1 MMSSILRKNLIF
13 WTLFIGLGAALG
25 MTMMFIDPTG
35 KMWKM
40 DTLLTTLQVMPWPE
54 IFFTNFIFSGIVLF
68 CVNGITQL
76 FSAFM
81 LIRKNRYAWL
91 CCLICGIILML
102 WCAFEWIIW
111 GFNFLSDLYFAFGLA
126 ETICAL
132 LYKIRLSGYYK

>member
-1 MMSSILRKNLIF
+1 MITSVLRKSLIF
-13 WTLFIGLGAALG
+13 WTFFIGLGAVMG

-35 KMWKM
+35 KMWGM
-40 DTLLTTLQVMPWPE
+40 DTVLTSLQVMPWPD

-68 CVNGITQL
+68 CVNGATQL

-81 LIRKNRYAWL
+81 LLRKNHYAWL

-102 WCAFEWIIW
+102 WCILEWIIW
-111 GFNFLSDLYFAFGLA
+111 GFNFMSNLYFAFGLV

-132 LYKIRLSGYYK
+132 LYQNSNTRVS